1 MNLKSVRYFFRY
13 LKPYVKNVFLMFIL
27 MGLNQLLSLLLPRL
41 ISKLIDVGIKK
52 HGIENT
58 NPEFHIQTNNEII
71 SLQTGYILKTGII
84 MLSIALII
92 VILSIITN
100 RINIKI
106 SAGISMDLRKDLFH
120 KIMNL
125 TYKDVSKFSSSSLI
139 TRVMNDVEQVQQ
151 FIVMCTQLFIPP
163 LIMISGIL
171 MALTINVSMT
181 ILVIIGSI
189 IAGIISFICLKIIYS
204 KSRLLQET
212 EDKFNLNIRE
222 QLNGITVIRSFDN
235 KLFEKNRFNDSNSKF
250 SEISL
255 FINRISSI
263 MSPLLT
269 LSINFVTVFIMVL
282 GAKYI
287 NNSTI
292 QVGQVVA
299 FGQYALMIMGSIV
312 MISLMISTLP
322 RSIVSLERVYEILY
336 IENDI
341 EVNSNTLEKLE
352 NNFKGDIEL
361 INVDY
366 KPTEISEA
374 TLKHINLKIK
384 HGETLGIIGTI
395 GSGKSTLLK
404 LIMGLYNPS
413 EGSILFEN
421 KNLKSLDKNSLI
433 RNISYVSQKD
443 TVFSG
448 TVESNLK
455 LGNDNIDEE
464 KMMEVLRIT
473 LLEKILDDK
482 GLYTNIIQSGKN
494 LSGGQ
499 KQRLTIARALL
510 KNSNI
515 YILDD
520 IFSNIDFKTESI
532 IRKSILSYLRGK
544 TIILVSQRINT
555 IKDLDRILVLDE
567 GKIKGIGTHSEL
579 LKNCDIYKK
588 MYEVQLG
595 GEIFNG

>member
-1 MNLKSVRYFFRY
+1 
-13 LKPYVKNVFLMFIL
+13 MFIL
-27 MGLNQLLSLLLPRL
+27 IGLNQLLSLLLPGL
-41 ISKLIDVGIKK
+41 ISKLIDVGIKQ
-52 HGIENT
+52 HGIENA
-58 NPEFHIQTNNEII
+58 NMEFFAQTKDELL

-84 MLSIALII
+84 MLAIALLII
-92 VILSIITN
+92 VLSIFTSRIT
-100 RINIKI
+100 IKI
-106 SAGISMDLRKDLFH
+106 SAGISMDLRKDLFY
-120 KIMNL
+120 KIIKL
-125 TYKDVSKFSSSSLI
+125 PFKDISKFSSSSLI

-151 FIVMCTQLFIPP
+151 FVVMCVQFFILPW
-163 LIMISGIL
+163 IMITGIL

-181 ILVIIGSI
+181 ILVIIGSV
-189 IAGIISFICLKIIYS
+189 IAGIMSFICLKIIYS
-204 KSRLLQET
+204 RSRLLQET
-212 EDKFNLNIRE
+212 EDRFNLTIRE
-222 QLNGITVIRSFDN
+222 QLSGITVIRSFGN
-235 KLFEKNRFNDSNSKF
+235 KLFEINRFNNSNSKF

-255 FINRISSI
+255 FINKVISI
-263 MSPLLT
+263 MSPVLNLLM
-269 LSINFVTVFIMVL
+269 NFVTVCIMVL

-287 NNSTI
+287 NNNTI
-292 QVGQVVA
+292 KIGQVVA
-299 FGQYALMIMGSIV
+299 FGQYALMIIGSIV
-312 MISLMISTLP
+312 MISLMISTLI

-336 IENDI
+336 IEDNIKID
-341 EVNSNTLEKLE
+341 SSKPEKLE
-352 NNFKGDIEL
+352 DNFDVEL
-361 INVDY
+361 IDIGY
-366 KPTEISEA
+366 RPTEISET

-404 LIMGLYNPS
+404 LIMGIYSPS
-413 EGSILFEN
+413 EGSILFGN
-421 KNLKSLDKNSLI
+421 KDLKNLDKNSLI
-433 RNISYVSQKD
+433 KNISYVSQKD

-455 LGNDNIDEE
+455 LGSDNIDEE
-464 KMMEVLRIT
+464 KMIEVLRIT

-482 GLYTNIIQSGKN
+482 GLCTNILQSGKN

-499 KQRLTIARALL
+499 RQRLTIARAILRS
-510 KNSNI
+510 SNI

-567 GKIKGIGTHSEL
+567 GKIKGIGTHNEL